1 MRYSLLAHTGLMAV
15 SAFFVACSRGVAESP
30 GPSTPVSILTVPPL
44 VSPSPQPSS
53 TPAVTS
59 TVTATPTPDP
69 GAKVLVQYG
78 WFGGDGIGP
87 EFDFWGSNM
96 PRLVLYLN
104 GQLLIQNGDYT
115 TGVAYERSHLS
126 QDEMCSVLG
135 KIAEAGFFELED
147 DGSNWPTDP
156 FLYTFYG
163 QGEWPPFGEGS
174 PNLVIQVNGDPS
186 HEVMILNDW
195 LDYMIPEV
203 ATVYQLLESYRPD
216 SLEQYIPDRMLLLIM
231 RRPNWETEQA
241 GLGPV
246 PWPDNLPP
254 LDDLEA
260 QIPEMVYDTPH
271 VLLEDEMAAEVYALF
286 GNRMIEQPF
295 SDGGEVYYITARP
308 LLLHETPDN
317 FSPQPFRNVMTFP
330 LPFDCGS

>member
-1 MRYSLLAHTGLMAV
+1 
-15 SAFFVACSRGVAESP
+15 
-30 GPSTPVSILTVPPL
+30 
-44 VSPSPQPSS
+44 
-53 TPAVTS
+53 
-59 TVTATPTPDP
+59 
-69 GAKVLVQYG
+69 
-78 WFGGDGIGP
+78 
-87 EFDFWGSNM
+87 M

-115 TGVAYERSHLS
+115 TGVSYERSHLS

-156 FLYTFYG
+156 LLYTFYG

-203 ATVYQLLESYRPD
+203 ATVYRLLESYRPD
-216 SLEQYIPDRMLLLIM
+216 SLQQYIPDRMLLLIM

-241 GLGPV
+241 GLEPV

-260 QIPEMVYDTPH
+260 RIPETVYDDTPH
-271 VLLEDEMAAEVYALF
+271 VLLEDETAAEVYALF
-286 GNRMIEQPF
+286 GNRMLEHPF

-308 LLLHETPDN
+308 LLPHEAPDN